1 MQRHKMMVHLKL
13 RPYTCDYCEKS
24 FGSKRDMERHK
35 KSQHFRIKEKVL
47 MVERFSQEKKFRLA
61 LIKPI

>member
-47 MVERFSQEKKFRLA
+47 MVERFSLEKNLDW
-61 LIKPI
+61 PIL

>member
-1 MQRHKMMVHLKL
+1 
-13 RPYTCDYCEKS
+13 
-24 FGSKRDMERHK
+24 MERHK

-47 MVERFSQEKKFRLA
+47 MVKRFSQEKKFRLA